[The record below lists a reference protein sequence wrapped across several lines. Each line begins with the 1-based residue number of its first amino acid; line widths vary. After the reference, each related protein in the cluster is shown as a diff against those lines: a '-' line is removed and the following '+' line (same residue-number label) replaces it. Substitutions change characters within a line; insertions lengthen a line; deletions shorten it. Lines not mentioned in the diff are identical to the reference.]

1 MEYTNSEIVNLEIV
15 IETNDIDNT
24 EIKKIIIS
32 YDNEQKEELIVS
44 NELYNNIRKTW
55 LIEQPP
61 FISDRFKS
69 IMNNIILACIHK
81 NERCIYDLNAYFSVG
96 NEENVKLFFDYMRKR
111 DLTEEKKKWRV
122 IS

>member
-1 MEYTNSEIVNLEIV
+1 MEYINSDIVNLEIV

-24 EIKKIIIS
+24 EVKKIVIT
-32 YDNEQKEELIVS
+32 YDNEQKEELIVC
-44 NELYNNIRKTW
+44 NELYNNIRKMW
-55 LIEQPP
+55 LIDQPP

-69 IMNNIILACIHK
+69 IMNNIILGCIYK
-81 NERCIYDLNAYFSVG
+81 NERCIHDLNAYFSVG
-96 NEENVKLFFDYMRKR
+96 NEENVKSFFDYMRHR

>member
-1 MEYTNSEIVNLEIV
+1 MEYINSEIVNLEIV
-15 IETNDIDNT
+15 IEANDIDNT

-44 NELYNNIRKTW
+44 NELYNNIRKKW
-55 LIEQPP
+55 LIVQPP

-69 IMNNIILACIHK
+69 N
-81 NERCIYDLNAYFSVG
+81 
-96 NEENVKLFFDYMRKR
+96 MRKR

-122 IS
+122 IT